1 MDRAEFMI
9 EVLLRG
15 GKRKEREENKIENKK
30 KKENEENDCHQNCNE
45 PIKTEECYK
54 CFTDLLSKADTF
66 EKLKSI
72 NIKGMEDKLPIIWYY
87 QNSDEIHKVSD
98 PDGDSASLTDLDS
111 RKKLILMNRRG
122 FLTCGSQQGMST
134 GNHIQMETVD
144 GYIHKNKLK
153 QMIEK
158 TIQKDSLFR
167 FSVVTPNTN
176 LDKKL
181 QNYMAEVQDYM
192 AEERYTVTFQEN
204 ENKWHEETFML
215 GPMTEEEYRIQDS
228 IQIAGINKNLKTK
241 MLKDYVHIEF
251 VDLLASRQFYLFDC
265 ILNALE

>member
-9 EVLLRG
+9 KVLFRA
-15 GKRKEREENKIENKK
+15 KRKHDEIK
-30 KKENEENDCHQNCNE
+30 ENDCFSCNE
-45 PIKTEECYK
+45 PINTEECYK
-54 CFTDLLSKADTF
+54 CFTDLLSKANTF
-66 EKLKSI
+66 EALKSI

-111 RKKLILMNRRG
+111 RNRLIEMNKKG

-144 GYIHKNKLK
+144 GYIHKDKLN

-167 FSVVTPNTN
+167 FSLVTPNIK
-176 LDKKL
+176 LPKKL
-181 QNYMAEVQDYM
+181 QDYM
-192 AEERYTVTFQEN
+192 AEKRYTVTFQKYKK
-204 ENKWHEETFML
+204 KWHGKTFML
-215 GPMTEEEYRIQDS
+215 GQMTKEEYKIQDS
-228 IQIAGINKNLKTK
+228 IQIAGINENLKKEMTN
-241 MLKDYVHIEF
+241 YVHIEF
-251 VDLLASRQFYLFDC
+251 VDLLASRQFYLFDS
-265 ILNALE
+265 ILQALGHKEK